1 MNAQPTRIV
10 LIEDEPFFQEFYVE
24 CFQESGL
31 NDVIVLGGAVGLT
44 DLLRQQYTTPMVI
57 VTDYTLP
64 ESTPADFI
72 PALRAAGIRAPVL
85 IQTGS
90 EADEEIDRW
99 LALGWIAGYFLKGV
113 GVGLMMDR
121 IVKVIGELRPM
132 AEARLYE
139 YQLQAPL
146 KATLDGLSHTERQAA
161 LALLQLQTPA
171 NIAADRLDALRQSLG
186 DFLAQDIGTPA
197 LRSALLHAALSKPL
211 S

>member
-31 NDVIVLGGAVGLT
+31 NDVIVLGSAVGLT
-44 DLLRQQYTTPMVI
+44 DLLRDQYTAPMVV

-64 ESTPADFI
+64 ELTPAQFI
-72 PALRAAGIRAPVL
+72 PALHAAGMRPPIL

-99 LALGWIAGYFLKGV
+99 LALGWIAGYFVKGV

-121 IVKVIGELRPM
+121 IVKVLAELRPL

-139 YQLQAPL
+139 YQLQPQL
-146 KATLDGLSHTERQAA
+146 RMTLDGLSDDERHAA

-171 NIAADRLDALRQSLG
+171 TLAADRMDIIRRRLG
-186 DFLAQDIGTPA
+186 EYLAQSIGTPA
-197 LRSALLHAALSKPL
+197 LRSALLHAALTE
-211 S
+211 